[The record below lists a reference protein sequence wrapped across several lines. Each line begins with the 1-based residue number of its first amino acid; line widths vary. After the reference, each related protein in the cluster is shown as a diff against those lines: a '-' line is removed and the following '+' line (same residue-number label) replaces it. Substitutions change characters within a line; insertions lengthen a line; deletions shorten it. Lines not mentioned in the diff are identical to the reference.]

1 MPKNYS
7 NYQYIS
13 NRSALKHV
21 KVLIFKD
28 KILLFRNF
36 LLTCSRFLERYWRD
50 ARVVEEARL
59 ESVYT
64 PKAYRGFESRSL
76 RKSENNKT

>member
-7 NYQYIS
+7 KYQYV
-13 NRSALKHV
+13 NVLSALKHV

-36 LLTCSRFLERYWRD
+36 LLTCSRFFWNAIGEMLEWLKRHAWK
-50 ARVVEEARL
+50 ACIRL
-59 ESVYT
+59 KRIKGSN
-64 PKAYRGFESRSL
+64 PFPSAIFFDI
-76 RKSENNKT
+76 